1 MNQPTTPAPRR
12 LRCASGLV
20 HGLLLPAVL
29 LAAPATA
36 PLPALAQPR
45 FAAGAFDDP
54 VARRL
59 YTRAY
64 DRWHARDTG
73 IAGYTALIRQRVAGA
88 LRTRLRDRVLYGN
101 EHVVRTWWR
110 RGERPVTVILGNRTR
125 HPGRD
130 LFLEHGK
137 AARLDAMPYADPF
150 SPGHDHLLFGW
161 NREDDVGPRGAG
173 GRAFMHPLAERADL
187 VYRFRGGDTITVT
200 FPDGRGVRAVALQFI
215 PLRADAF
222 LPTGTM
228 WIEPASG
235 VLVRAVYRPSAE
247 MDLVRDVDDPRAR
260 DARLAARLMPGVF
273 KPVTLRINSVFVDYA
288 PWHSGHWLP
297 HRARIEA
304 VVAAGVIK
312 GRVAADVSYR
322 IESATIVSGGPAA
335 APHPEAAD
343 DAFFAA
349 ILARAGA
356 GYEPATESVPRD
368 KETRFIVPTDRVAL
382 EASPELPPPIRED
395 APGFATARE
404 VEDLEATLARVP
416 AASYSRTPW
425 AFRYGWGS
433 PEMIRYNR
441 VEGLAAGLEFD
452 AVLGGPHSVLTSASF
467 GLADGKVKAR
477 VGLERSTERRRLTL
491 GGFHELRAADAEAG
505 HFGFGNS
512 FAALVTGR
520 DEGEYYRATGL
531 DLKWRTPAGER
542 ESFVLRAYGERQE
555 AVETRAGFAFFQA
568 FDDEWSFA
576 PNLVA
581 DEVDEA
587 GAEVTLRSWW
597 GEAPDRA
604 QAGVEWYGQV
614 ARSRPLEGD
623 GESANFF
630 RSAVVARARIP
641 FAGGE
646 WTGWRVG
653 VEAAGGGTWG
663 RSPAQRAWFL
673 GSAATLRGYDPS
685 VMRGPSYVRGRV
697 ELARVFE
704 GVGGSVFYDAGWA
717 GKGGDFERGDV
728 LSAAGLGLTVLDG
741 LLRADIAHGLRGP
754 KRRFRLH
761 LYADAIL

>member
-1 MNQPTTPAPRR
+1 MKQR
-12 LRCASGLV
+12 LFA
-20 HGLLLPAVL
+20 AIL
-29 LAAPATA
+29 LAATTAA
-36 PLPALAQPR
+36 PLPTLAQSR
-45 FAAGAFDDP
+45 FAPGAFADP
-54 VARRL
+54 VAREL
-59 YTRAY
+59 YARAY
-64 DRWHARDTG
+64 DRWHARDTAV
-73 IAGYTALIRQRVAGA
+73 AGYTALIRQRVAVA
-88 LRTRLRDRVLYGN
+88 LRTPLRDRILYGN
-101 EHVVRTWWR
+101 EHAARTWWR
-110 RGERPVTVILGNRTR
+110 RGARPVAVLLGNRTS

-130 LFLEHGK
+130 LLLEQGDVDP
-137 AARLDAMPYADPF
+137 LDAMPYADPF
-150 SPGHDHLLFGW
+150 PPGHDHLLFGW
-161 NREDDVGPRGAG
+161 NREDDVGPRGAD
-173 GRAFMHPLAERADL
+173 GRAFAHPLAERADL
-187 VYRFRGGDTITVT
+187 LYRFRAGDTITVT
-200 FPDGRGVRAVALQFI
+200 FPDGRRVPAIALLFT

-222 LPTGTM
+222 LPTGTL
-228 WIEPASG
+228 WIDPGSG

-260 DARLAARLMPGVF
+260 DARLAARLGAGVF
-273 KPVTLRINSVFVDYA
+273 KPVTLRFNSVFVDYR
-288 PWHSGHWLP
+288 PWQSGHWLP
-297 HRARIEA
+297 YRARIEA
-304 VVAAGVIK
+304 VATTGVLK
-312 GRVAADVSYR
+312 GLLTADISYE
-322 IESATIVSGGPAA
+322 IESVTSVSDDPAAA
-335 APHPEAAD
+335 APHSESADRAFVAAV
-343 DAFFAA
+343 
-349 ILARAGA
+349 LAQAGA

-368 KETRFIVPTDRVAL
+368 KDTRFIVPADREAL
-382 EASPELPPPIRED
+382 ETSPELPPPIRED
-395 APGFATARE
+395 APGFATAGE
-404 VEDLEATLARVP
+404 AEDLEATLARVP
-416 AASYSRTPW
+416 VASYSRTPW

-505 HFGFGNS
+505 QFGFGNS

-531 DLKWRTPAGER
+531 DLAWRTPAGER
-542 ESFVLRAYGERQE
+542 ESFVLRAYAERQE

-587 GAEVTLRSWW
+587 GAELTLRSWW

-604 QAGVEWYGQV
+604 QGGVEWYGQV
-614 ARSRPLEGD
+614 ARNRPVEGD
-623 GESANFF
+623 GAPASFF
-630 RSAVVARARIP
+630 RSGVVARARIP
-641 FAGGE
+641 FAGDE

-685 VMRGPSYVRGRV
+685 VMRGPGYVRGRV

-717 GKGGDFERGDV
+717 GEGGDFERGDV